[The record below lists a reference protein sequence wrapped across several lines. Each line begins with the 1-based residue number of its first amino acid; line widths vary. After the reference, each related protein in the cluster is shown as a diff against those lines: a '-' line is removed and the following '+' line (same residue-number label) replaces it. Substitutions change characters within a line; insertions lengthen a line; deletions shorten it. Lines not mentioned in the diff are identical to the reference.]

1 MKYRRRIYYSA
12 VRLGQP
18 YGVNINKGK
27 RNTQMFAQFA
37 TIVSAAF
44 YDLAIHA
51 SAFVEQVQYT
61 LAV

>member
-1 MKYRRRIYYSA
+1 
-12 VRLGQP
+12 
-18 YGVNINKGK
+18 
-27 RNTQMFAQFA
+27 MFAQFA

-44 YDLAIHA
+44 YDLTIQA

>member
-1 MKYRRRIYYSA
+1 VLA
-12 VRLGQP
+12 
-18 YGVNINKGK
+18 YGLFIDKPT
-27 RNTQMFAQFA
+27 RNTKMFAQFA

-44 YDLAIHA
+44 YDLTIQA

>member
-1 MKYRRRIYYSA
+1 
-12 VRLGQP
+12 
-18 YGVNINKGK
+18 
-27 RNTQMFAQFA
+27 MFAQFA

-44 YDLAIHA
+44 YDLAIQA